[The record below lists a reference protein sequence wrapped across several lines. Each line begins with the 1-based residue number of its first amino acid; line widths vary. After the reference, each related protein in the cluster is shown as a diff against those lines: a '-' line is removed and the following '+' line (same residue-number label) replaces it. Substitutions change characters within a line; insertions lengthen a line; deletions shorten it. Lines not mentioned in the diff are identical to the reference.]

1 MAEHH
6 DFVPGQKL
14 RVTPKG
20 GAAVEVTV
28 RGTHETGITAWL
40 DASAETDAEKDQAGV
55 VTYHFEGDMQDAT
68 YEVIA

>member
-6 DFVPGQKL
+6 DFVRGQKL
-14 RVTPKG
+14 RVTPAG

-40 DASAETDAEKDQAGV
+40 DASADSDAEKDAAGV
-55 VTYHFEGDMQDAT
+55 VTYHFDGDMKDAA